1 MRIIVIGVGEVG
13 STTAADLS
21 ERHEVTVVDVD
32 EDRVETI
39 QYQEDVLG
47 VAGDGTD
54 LDVLREADLEEADMV
69 IASTSSDEANI
80 VACGT
85 AKTVSD
91 AFTIARVRKPSL
103 LRTWERSPGAFG
115 VDFMVSVDLLTARS
129 LVNIVD
135 LPGAADSQL
144 FADGLV
150 QMAEFSITEGSPLAG
165 LTVQEADR
173 YDALTFAAV
182 IRDEET
188 VIPRG
193 RTRFAAGDAV
203 VVIGRPDS
211 VQGFAREVAP
221 GTPEPPLEVVVVGG
235 GTIGRDVVRLL
246 AEEGHRV
253 RLLERD
259 TERAR
264 ELAEAF
270 PGVNVLEHDAT
281 DLAFLERENVG
292 EADAVV
298 TTLSGDERNL
308 LVALLARRVG
318 AARTVAVVET
328 GDYVGPFEAVG
339 VTAAVNPRTVTAEEI
354 TRFTRG
360 RYAENVAMIEGD
372 RAEVIEVVVDE
383 DSALAGRPIRESVP
397 DLPEG
402 VVVGAITRG
411 DDGVGPTARRD
422 TADADELSFVTPR
435 GGTVVEPGDHVV
447 LFANAD
453 AVDALSE
460 LV

>member
-1 MRIIVIGVGEVG
+1 
-13 STTAADLS
+13 
-21 ERHEVTVVDVD
+21 
-32 EDRVETI
+32 
-39 QYQEDVLG
+39 
-47 VAGDGTD
+47 
-54 LDVLREADLEEADMV
+54 
-69 IASTSSDEANI
+69 
-80 VACGT
+80 
-85 AKTVSD
+85 
-91 AFTIARVRKPSL
+91 

-135 LPGAADSQL
+135 LPGAADSRL

-150 QMAEFSITEGSPLAG
+150 QMAEFSITEESPLAG

-173 YDALTFAAV
+173 YEALTFAAV
-182 IRDEET
+182 IREAET

-193 RTRFAAGDAV
+193 TTTLSAGDGV
-203 VVIGRPDS
+203 VVIGRPES

-221 GTPEPPLEVVVVGG
+221 GNPEPPLEVVVVGG

-246 AEEGHRV
+246 AGEGHRV

-259 TERAR
+259 PERAR
-264 ELAEAF
+264 DLAESF
-270 PGVNVLEHDAT
+270 PEVSVLQHDAT
-281 DLAFLERENVG
+281 DLAFLEREDVG

-308 LVALLARRVG
+308 LVALLARRIG
-318 AARTVAVVET
+318 ATRTIAVVET

-402 VVVGAITRG
+402 VVIGAITRG
-411 DDGVGPTARRD
+411 DDPTTRQG
-422 TADADELSFVTPR
+422 TADAEALTLVTPR

-453 AVDALSE
+453 AVEAVSE